1 MIANESG
8 VQTAITE
15 PMTQDIWRNWEYFWN
30 PEEKEY
36 RLDGEFAQFYD
47 GEEEFSQE
55 LDDVNRLIKI
65 NEGVYEALKNVK
77 RT

>member
-1 MIANESG
+1 MVNLLS
-8 VQTAITE
+8 
-15 PMTQDIWRNWEYFWN
+15 
-30 PEEKEY
+30 
-36 RLDGEFAQFYD
+36 FYD

-55 LDDVNRLIKI
+55 LDDGNRLIKI